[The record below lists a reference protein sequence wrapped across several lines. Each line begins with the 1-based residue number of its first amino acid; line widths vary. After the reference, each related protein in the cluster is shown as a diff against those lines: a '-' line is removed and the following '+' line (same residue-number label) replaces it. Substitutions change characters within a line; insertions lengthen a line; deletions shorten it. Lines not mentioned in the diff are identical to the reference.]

1 MSKEFVAFD
10 KNGKEISW
18 VDPCEWHQD
27 VTAFSMGLMDGE
39 CQYRV
44 SNSVHVY
51 EVIVPRGGHF
61 EIREMEVLG
70 E

>member
-44 SNSVHVY
+44 SNSVYVY

-61 EIREMEVLG
+61 EIREVDE
-70 E
+70 

>member
-10 KNGKEISW
+10 KNGKEIAW
-18 VDPCEWHQD
+18 VDPYEWHQD
-27 VTAFSMGLMDGE
+27 VTAFSMGLVDGE

-44 SNSVHVY
+44 SNHVYTY

-61 EIREMEVLG
+61 EIREVDE
-70 E
+70 